1 MLTGPVVVVVGPDT
15 VERAA
20 GNVELARQC
29 PPRSER
35 QRALLPERGEQL
47 AETLG
52 PRYGPVS

>member
-1 MLTGPVVVVVGPDT
+1 MLTGPVVAVVGPDT
-15 VERAA
+15 VEQAA

-29 PPRSER
+29 TPLPDSPRAS
-35 QRALLPERGEQL
+35 LLVRGEQL